1 MNPAPKIYGRASMY
15 VAVLLL
21 ALLVAPTAS
30 ARGADCDVTLSTA
43 QIDYGRLS
51 RATLAAGTNGRLALP
66 LRTVGLHIRCPEPQ
80 DMAVRFR
87 GVAADDTGF
96 RFTDIGRFSLRLRDG
111 WLDGERVNLGQID
124 GGGAPGPIDAALPWT
139 PDRALAPVKNGRVAM
154 GRDFSA
160 QIDIAADVDERA
172 LTLSDAVR
180 WAVSGSVETASASPR
195 DLSLQADAQPGRC
208 SVDVVRHVAFSQ
220 LRSSDLVRRG
230 ASTRV
235 PASRSGELRVMCDA
249 PMPFAFRVMRD
260 ERAGTAVAPVGMG
273 ATYTQ
278 GQLFGLGRTPGGN
291 GIGAYVLHWAATAAS
306 DRGELHTTHSIDGGK
321 SWSAAGGTVL
331 ADHASGAR
339 MGYAGAQDAVA
350 GPSAVRSLDVT
361 LDATIFVAPVQT
373 LPINEEIRADGLVTF
388 EIIY

>member
-1 MNPAPKIYGRASMY
+1 M
-15 VAVLLL
+15 
-21 ALLVAPTAS
+21 APTAS

-43 QIDYGRLS
+43 QVDYGRLS

-87 GVAADDTGF
+87 GVAANDSEF

-111 WLDGERVNLGQID
+111 SLDGERVNLGQID
-124 GGGAPGPIDAALPWT
+124 GGVPGPIDAALPWT
-139 PDRALAPVKNGRVAM
+139 PDQALAPVKNGRVTV
-154 GRDFSA
+154 GRDFTA
-160 QIDIAADVDERA
+160 QIDIAAEVDERA
-172 LTLSDAVR
+172 LTPSDAVR
-180 WAVSGSVETASASPR
+180 WAASGSVEAASASPR
-195 DLSLQADAQPGRC
+195 ELSLQADVQPGRC

-220 LRSSDLVRRG
+220 LRSTDLDRRG

-235 PASRSGELRVMCDA
+235 PAARSGELRVMCDA

-260 ERAGTAVAPVGMG
+260 ERAGTAVAPVGVG

-306 DRGELHTTHSIDGGK
+306 DHGELHATHSIDGGK
-321 SWSAAGGTVL
+321 SWADAGGTVL

-339 MGYAGAQDAVA
+339 MGYAGALDAA
-350 GPSAVRSLDVT
+350 MGPSAVRSLDVT

-388 EIIY
+388 EIVY